1 MRHRNRRIRSRRRSG
16 RDGLRRRNRPRG
28 ARRAACRGQGRRR
41 PAVVATDVAR
51 LIEARKVLASTEEG
65 KETQS
70 AEGWIRLFRHA
81 GLSSVETVEET
92 HWATFRGP
100 DAYLDY
106 SFAWGDNEREW
117 RHMTA
122 ESRESFRTEFHRR
135 VTPLIADEGLVVDWN
150 LRYFLVRE

>member
-1 MRHRNRRIRSRRRSG
+1 G
-16 RDGLRRRNRPRG
+16 T
-28 ARRAACRGQGRRR
+28 AVGRRMQDR
-41 PAVVATDVAR
+41 R
-51 LIEARKVLASTEEG
+51 VLAWTGGG
-65 KETQS
+65 KEPQS

-81 GLSSVETVEET
+81 DRSSVETVEET